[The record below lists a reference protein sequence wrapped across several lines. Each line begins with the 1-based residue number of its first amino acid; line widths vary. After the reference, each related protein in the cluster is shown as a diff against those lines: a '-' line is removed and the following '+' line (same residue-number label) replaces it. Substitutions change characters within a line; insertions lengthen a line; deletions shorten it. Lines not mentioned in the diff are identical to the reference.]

1 MLRIFGQDFACC
13 DRVSRRNFLSAGTLA
28 LGGLTLADLLRHRAA
43 AAEQGTRLK
52 SRRQAAV
59 IFVELAGGPSHFE
72 TYDPK
77 PEAPAEYRGPL
88 RSIATALAGVR
99 FCESLPRQ
107 AQLADRLAVIR
118 SVRHD
123 SSSHETSA
131 HLTQTGYYLRDRQN
145 RENEMPSAG
154 SVTAMLRGANR
165 EGVPAYVAIP
175 RAMRA
180 GTAAY
185 LGPGFNPFETVQ
197 DPAKPNFQVNNLS
210 LVKGMSLQRLDDR
223 RHLLTALDRTR
234 RDVDALV
241 DRKGHTA
248 AVDQFA
254 EQAFELVTGKRARE
268 AFQID
273 REDPRTRD
281 RYGRNATGQSLLLA
295 RRLVEAGVAFITVR
309 VGGWDDHVDLA
320 KKLRPRAA
328 EYDQAVAAIVGEL
341 RERGLDRDVM
351 LVAMGEFGRT
361 PRFNKK
367 KGRDHWGSVM
377 SVMMAGGGLKV
388 GQVVGASNR
397 KGEVPIE
404 SPYRPENV
412 LATIYRHLGIDSSQ
426 TFDDLAGRPRYV
438 LEERGVIEELV

>member
-1 MLRIFGQDFACC
+1 MLRVFGRGHAYC

-28 LGGLTLADLLRHRAA
+28 LGGLTLADLLRLQASAAEGTGGQPKRRAA
-43 AAEQGTRLK
+43 
-52 SRRQAAV
+52 SV
-59 IFVELAGGPSHFE
+59 IYIEMAGGPSHFE

-88 RSIATALAGVR
+88 RSIATSLPGVR
-99 FCESLPRQ
+99 FCETLPRQ

-118 SVRHD
+118 SIRHD

-154 SVTAMLRGANR
+154 SITALVHGANR
-165 EGVPAYVAIP
+165 PGVPAYVAIP
-175 RAMRA
+175 RSMRA

-185 LGPGFNPFETVQ
+185 LGPGFNPFETVA
-197 DPAKPNFQVNNLS
+197 DPGKPKFEVNNLS
-210 LVKGMSLQRLDDR
+210 LVKGLSLQRLDDR
-223 RHLLTALDRTR
+223 RHLLTALDRSR

-248 AVDQFA
+248 AVDQFS
-254 EQAFELVTGKRARE
+254 EQAFELVTGKRARQ
-268 AFQID
+268 AFDID
-273 REDPRTRD
+273 REDPRSRD
-281 RYGRNATGQSLLLA
+281 RYGRNSTGQSLLLA
-295 RRLVEAGVAFITVR
+295 RRLVEAGVAFVTVR
-309 VGGWDDHVDLA
+309 VGGWDDHNDLA

-328 EYDQAVAAIVGEL
+328 DFDQAVAAIL
-341 RERGLDRDVM
+341 DDLYERGLDRQVM

-361 PRFNKK
+361 PRFNKN

-388 GQVVGASNR
+388 GQIVGASNS
-397 KGEVPIE
+397 KGEVPAE

-412 LATIYRHLGIDSSQ
+412 LATVYRHLGIDTGQ
-426 TFDDLAGRPRYV
+426 TFNDLAGRPRYV
-438 LEERGVIEELV
+438 LEERRVIEELI